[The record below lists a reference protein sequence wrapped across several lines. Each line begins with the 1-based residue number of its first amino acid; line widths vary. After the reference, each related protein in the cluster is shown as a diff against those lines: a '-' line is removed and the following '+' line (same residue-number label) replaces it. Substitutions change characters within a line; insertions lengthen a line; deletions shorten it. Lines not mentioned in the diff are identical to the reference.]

1 MTMTASNQTS
11 RQRHCAAP
19 GCSRPVHGH
28 GWCRGHYHQVVTLG
42 QPAPAAPKRTGP
54 PLWMDL
60 ALCAE
65 VDPELFFPE
74 PGRNDVVR
82 AAKRVCAACPVT
94 ADCLNFAFLIG
105 ADAGIFGGTTAEERR
120 MLLRRP
126 VA

>member
-1 MTMTASNQTS
+1 MTAFSQTT
-11 RQRHCAAP
+11 RPRHCAAP
-19 GCSRPVHGH
+19 GCTRPVHGH

-42 QPAPAAPKRTGP
+42 QPAPAAPARTTP
-54 PLWMDL
+54 PWWMDL

-74 PGRNDVVR
+74 KGRNDLVR

-94 ADCLNFAFLIG
+94 SRCLNFAFLIG
-105 ADAGIFGGTTAEERR
+105 ADCGIFGGTTPEERMT
-120 MLLRRP
+120 MLRGRRA